1 MAVLFRGAYR
11 GIKFE
16 ESTSKWNHIL
26 KAGHLWKKVLGKNV
40 TKKNV
45 KNMIRRAIRNGKWT
59 IDKKG
64 VFRITW
70 RYNGNTIEVTGS
82 IVKGFFRVGDA
93 WVRR

>member
-1 MAVLFRGAYR
+1 
-11 GIKFE
+11 
-16 ESTSKWNHIL
+16 
-26 KAGHLWKKVLGKNV
+26 
-40 TKKNV
+40 
-45 KNMIRRAIRNGKWT
+45 MIRRAIRNGKWT